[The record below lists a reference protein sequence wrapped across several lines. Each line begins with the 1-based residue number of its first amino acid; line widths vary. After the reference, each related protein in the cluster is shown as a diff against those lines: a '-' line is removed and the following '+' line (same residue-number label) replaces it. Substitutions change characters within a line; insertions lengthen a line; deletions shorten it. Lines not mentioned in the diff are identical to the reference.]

1 MVQIYG
7 DIFIKPNI
15 FIKKNIVINLNE
27 EIRKFG
33 YLSLYKRGVVIS
45 EQTTGTTSTSGVTSG
60 LTTVETTL
68 LGFLNDV
75 VQKSLTQDPSN
86 VSFSGLTDDVD
97 KRKQMTDLSN
107 QLIQKRDTGSVDV
120 NQSNFQLYLNTMNS
134 MFPNTEDKLPF
145 YQLGLGVKKMEQKTI

>member
-1 MVQIYG
+1 M
-7 DIFIKPNI
+7 
-15 FIKKNIVINLNE
+15 
-27 EIRKFG
+27 G
-33 YLSLYKRGVVIS
+33 YLLTEEKIKFDYLSGYKRGVVIS
-45 EQTTGTTSTSGVTSG
+45 EQSTGGTEATGTTSTSGTTG

-86 VSFSGLTDDVD
+86 VSFSGLTDDVE

-107 QLIQKRDTGSVDV
+107 QLLQKRDTGSADV
-120 NQSNFQLYLNTMNS
+120 NQTNFQLYLNTMNR